1 MTDFASQG
9 QTQPFNVCD
18 LQNCR
23 THQSVYT
30 CLSRG
35 STLDGTIIV
44 QAFDSNKLTG
54 GIAGSLRQKFRE
66 LELLDEITKLRY
78 LGRIPPHVIGITRN
92 ELIHLF
98 RCWKGETFVPKTIHS
113 AIKWSN
119 KNPFPLNPVTVDS
132 LWTLIKQSKADAD
145 ASKQAAMKRDTGN
158 FVVAKGTQ
166 ALNNVSNAATDQSIK
181 RKHSMEEDEIDN
193 TLKEKGIPW
202 DKDNWSCAYDSMLT
216 ILLSM
221 YIECSKTWKT
231 EASSQSNVFLKLEQV
246 YQQSPCTLPT
256 MTVVQARNHIRDML
270 GCENPELAARG
281 KTYTDVYE

>member
-9 QTQPFNVCD
+9 RTRPFNVCD

-23 THQSVYT
+23 THQSAYT

-54 GIAGSLRQKFRE
+54 GIAGSLRQEFRE

-92 ELIHLF
+92 GFIHLF

-132 LWTLIKQSKADAD
+132 PWTLIKQSKADAD
-145 ASKQAAMKRDTGN
+145 ASKQAAMKHDTSN

-166 ALNNVSNAATDQSIK
+166 ALNNVK
-181 RKHSMEEDEIDN
+181 DEIDN
-193 TLKEKGIPW
+193 TLKEKVRQIKAKPPPTGKIFKGIPW

-216 ILLSM
+216 ILLSV

-231 EASSQSNVFLKLEQV
+231 EASPQS
-246 YQQSPCTLPT
+246 
-256 MTVVQARNHIRDML
+256 
-270 GCENPELAARG
+270 
-281 KTYTDVYE
+281 